1 MAYSRMDSTIDIV
14 RRMRYLRPGYAFREK
29 WHYNNIVR
37 QNVIIILFTEPG
49 SDSSSFQ
56 HYMVAQHLVEL
67 FAGRALEDFVVE
79 RIFEPLNMTSSTFSL
94 EYAAATGNL
103 SESYSPFGRRIP
115 HWLDREDMP
124 VIAGAAGVLSS
135 AVDLLRWG
143 KALLGVTNSSLVGI
157 PEDILNRCMA
167 PESIIDANR
176 GLTYGFGWIQASV
189 LGYKV

>member
-1 MAYSRMDSTIDIV
+1 MSYSRVDSSIDII

-29 WHYNNIVR
+29 WHYNNIVCL
-37 QNVIIILFTEPG
+37 NVIISFTKPCF
-49 SDSSSFQ
+49 DFSSFQ
-56 HYMVAQHLVEL
+56 QYMVAQHLVEL
-67 FAGRALEDFVVE
+67 FTGMTLEDFVGE
-79 RIFEPLNMTSSTFSL
+79 RIFRPLNMTSSTFSL

-124 VIAGAAGVLSS
+124 VIAGAGGILSS
-135 AVDLLRWG
+135 AVDLLKWG
-143 KALLGVTNSSLVGI
+143 KALLGVTNSTSIGI

-176 GLTYGFGWIQASV
+176 GLTYGFGWIQASIM
-189 LGYKV
+189 GYKV

>member
-1 MAYSRMDSTIDIV
+1 MSYSRVDSSIDII

-29 WHYNNIVR
+29 WHYNNIVCL
-37 QNVIIILFTEPG
+37 NVIISFTKPCF
-49 SDSSSFQ
+49 DFSSFQ
-56 HYMVAQHLVEL
+56 QYMVAQHLVEL
-67 FAGRALEDFVVE
+67 FTGMTLEDFVGE
-79 RIFEPLNMTSSTFSL
+79 RIFRPLNMTSSTFSL

-124 VIAGAAGVLSS
+124 VIAGVGGILSS
-135 AVDLLRWG
+135 AVDLLKWG
-143 KALLGVTNSSLVGI
+143 KALLGVTNSTSIGI

-176 GLTYGFGWIQASV
+176 GLTYGFGWIQASIM
-189 LGYKV
+189 GYKV